1 VNIAREWMRA
11 AMDGRMPGKLYPGHE
26 ATRGKPE
33 GEGPL
38 RCRCALH
45 SLPLTAIP
53 GPALGRNKILSR
65 HVVDKRMIVL
75 GHMHLGG
82 DAGAATGPHTG
93 GESFHEP
100 GWGDS
105 GWARAGRFGLAN
117 GRHLPYQKLGVKPP
131 RPYAPRW

>member
-1 VNIAREWMRA
+1 MRA
-11 AMDGRMPGKLYPGHE
+11 AMDGEDARKTIPGHE

-75 GHMHLGG
+75 AHMHLGVMLAQRP
-82 DAGAATGPHTG
+82 DLTPEAKAFTSLAGETQVGR
-93 GESFHEP
+93 
-100 GWGDS
+100 
-105 GWARAGRFGLAN
+105 ARADLC
-117 GRHLPYQKLGVKPP
+117 
-131 RPYAPRW
+131 

>member
-1 VNIAREWMRA
+1 
-11 AMDGRMPGKLYPGHE
+11 MPGKLYPDHE